1 MAIYVK
7 ILKNHIYVD
16 FVKIQEFILVIIFV
30 IFPQKWQFLNFLGIQ
45 PINGL
50 FGSVTVML
58 MTSLCWWLYDG
69 DWFQILVAE
78 CWRFFRYVGDFLNV
92 LNRSPNLSH
101 ICHTFGLQHPSP
113 TSMSPFGSDWLTWKP
128 IWEIFL
134 SKQIL
139 EVILLVENIW
149 NQMKLELHLLWWLM
163 IKVSILEQL
172 LFVIETH
179 FNKKE
184 FLRRIYQVRSWEN
197 EINVEKC
204 RIRHTTTLE
213 SNYEFLD
220 RFPIEWRRRHWNSE
234 SFYVE
239 SDSFRHWLKK
249 WFGSGLSEADPI
261 LILKIKSTWSPNRTP
276 AGVDFFAPAKNLE

>member
-1 MAIYVK
+1 MIFAIFLKMVFPKMAIYVK

-184 FLRRIYQVRSWEN
+184 FLRRIYQVKYIMRKWN
-197 EINVEKC
+197 QC
-204 RIRHTTTLE
+204 RK
-213 SNYEFLD
+213 
-220 RFPIEWRRRHWNSE
+220 
-234 SFYVE
+234 E
-239 SDSFRHWLKK
+239 SDPTYNDSEIELWISRSMQNRMKTTSLKFRVV
-249 WFGSGLSEADPI
+249 LS
-261 LILKIKSTWSPNRTP
+261 LIRLSPT
-276 AGVDFFAPAKNLE
+276 LI